1 MAGLYTKIVKI
12 KFRNGVT
19 KDYGAAGVNGIIDSD
34 WVYVPQGTNS
44 LAFPRA
50 SVFNI
55 EVGATTAHIDTAI
68 SSGDAL
74 FT

>member
-19 KDYGAAGVNGIIDSD
+19 KDYGAAGSNGIIDSD
-34 WVYVPQGTNS
+34 WVYVAQGTNS
-44 LAFPRA
+44 LIFPKE
-50 SVFNI
+50 SINNI
-55 EVGATTAHIDTAI
+55 EVGATPAHIDAAI